1 MKRVSSGEIFEQ
13 TFGAKIDTFES
24 FKRAIDGLG
33 ETTIGHYKQ
42 VLPAYFLY
50 LGQNPDEVIAQRKLD
65 IISKDF
71 EENEHYERKTR
82 AYIKK
87 KVEAGLDVHSDI
99 SRIMGFFCN
108 NAKKFALDIDNKKM
122 KIPKSRKKNK
132 FSPSISEVRKLYE
145 VGDNRGKLIVAIMS
159 QHGASPM
166 DVSKM
171 KIGTYPKN
179 AWEYFEYSRHKT
191 GEIWRGVSTP
201 DVCELM
207 RVYLETRGGKEG
219 EPLFVGRVGVLDN
232 GGVSDVVA
240 DLIKKAGFDDIK
252 GFVPICL
259 RDFTEDALT
268 YPDINVKDK
277 ETLMGRTAD
286 VQHVYGGEKRMKE
299 RLIEAMQSTYQ
310 RIKLTNYVIVAS
322 QDGYSAEDKAFV
334 DRVLAN
340 RAKLEESMARSD
352 KIIEMYEK
360 GVLVHIDDIAAKLAE
375 KGLIVMQAPTAQ
387 QGGA

>member
-1 MKRVSSGEIFEQ
+1 
-13 TFGAKIDTFES
+13 
-24 FKRAIDGLG
+24 
-33 ETTIGHYKQ
+33 
-42 VLPAYFLY
+42 
-50 LGQNPDEVIAQRKLD
+50 
-65 IISKDF
+65 
-71 EENEHYERKTR
+71 
-82 AYIKK
+82 
-87 KVEAGLDVHSDI
+87 
-99 SRIMGFFCN
+99 
-108 NAKKFALDIDNKKM
+108 
-122 KIPKSRKKNK
+122 
-132 FSPSISEVRKLYE
+132 
-145 VGDNRGKLIVAIMS
+145 
-159 QHGASPM
+159 
-166 DVSKM
+166 
-171 KIGTYPKN
+171 
-179 AWEYFEYSRHKT
+179 
-191 GEIWRGVSTP
+191 
-201 DVCELM
+201 M